1 MADIDSGGDKN
12 FTFLTM
18 KKHCWMILGMLVA
31 TGAVAQNNTNALPPI
46 PAPIIAPTTTVTEPV
61 APAAAPAV
69 APATEPVKKAAPVK
83 PKKIKRAALKEPT
96 VALVPGAAEVAAAN
110 LNVRGQAGL
119 KGEAIAHLKK
129 GEVVAVLSQINLD
142 KHETGEP
149 AQWAKIA
156 LPASTKIWV
165 HSNFIDATT
174 KTVVPKKL
182 NLRAGPGENFSVL
195 GVIEHG
201 AAVKE
206 ITSKAGWTEI
216 EPPETAYG
224 FVAAMYLKQAASGT
238 TVAANMPPS
247 TETTPMPML
256 MPAPTPTPV
265 AEPAPIVTE
274 PAPPA
279 PVAMQTTAPEPA
291 IIDTNP
297 PPPRIVSHEGV
308 VRHVDSIIA
317 PTAYVLYDPAT
328 GKEIN
333 YLHTTAA
340 NLDISRY
347 SGMRIIVTGE
357 EGLQKRWKETP
368 VLTIQRIVVL
378 DSNALNIPGP
388 RLDYR
393 LPKQIH

>member
-1 MADIDSGGDKN
+1 
-12 FTFLTM
+12 
-18 KKHCWMILGMLVA
+18 MLVA

-46 PAPIIAPTTTVTEPV
+46 PPPIIAPTATVTEPV
-61 APAAAPAV
+61 APAAAPV
-69 APATEPVKKAAPVK
+69 VEPVKKAAPVK
-83 PKKIKRAALKEPT
+83 HKKVAAPKKVALNEPT
-96 VALVPGAAEVAAAN
+96 IALVPGAAEVAAAN

-119 KGEAIAHLKK
+119 KGETIAHLNK

-156 LPASTKIWV
+156 LPATTKIWV

-201 AAVKE
+201 TAVKE
-206 ITSKAGWTEI
+206 ITTKGGWTQI

-224 FVAAMYLKQAASGT
+224 FVAAMYLKQAAP
-238 TVAANMPPS
+238 TVASVAPPA
-247 TETTPMPML
+247 EPVPMV

-274 PAPPA
+274 PTPPA
-279 PVAMQTTAPEPA
+279 PVATTAPEPA
-291 IIDTNP
+291 IVDTNP

-357 EGLQKRWKETP
+357 EGLQKRWKDTP

-378 DSNALNIPGP
+378 DTNALNIPGP

-393 LPKQIH
+393 IPKQIH

>member
-1 MADIDSGGDKN
+1 
-12 FTFLTM
+12 M
-18 KKHCWMILGMLVA
+18 KKNCWLILGMLVA
-31 TGAVAQNNTNALPPI
+31 TGAVAQNNTNPLPAI
-46 PAPIIAPTTTVTEPV
+46 PAPIMAPTPEPTPVV
-61 APAAAPAV
+61 APTV
-69 APATEPVKKAAPVK
+69 APVVEPVKKAVPPK
-83 PKKIKRAALKEPT
+83 PKKIKRVALKEPT
-96 VALVPGAAEVAAAN
+96 VALLPGAAEVAVDN

-129 GEVVAVLSQINLD
+129 GDVVAVFSQINLD
-142 KHETGEP
+142 KHEVGEP

-156 LPASTKIWV
+156 LPASTHVWV
-165 HSNFIDATT
+165 HTTFIDAAT

-201 AAVKE
+201 TVVKE
-206 ITSKAGWTEI
+206 ITSKGGWTEI
-216 EPPETAYG
+216 APPETAGG
-224 FVAAMYLKQAASGT
+224 FVAAMYLKQVTSGSL
-238 TVAANMPPS
+238 AANVPPS
-247 TETTPMPML
+247 TETTPIPMT

-265 AEPAPIVTE
+265 PEAAPIMTE

-279 PVAMQTTAPEPA
+279 PVASEPA
-291 IIDTNP
+291 ASPALTAAMDTNAAPLLDTNP

-317 PTAYVLYDPAT
+317 PTSYMLYDPAT

-347 SGMRIIVTGE
+347 SGMRIVVTGE
-357 EGLQKRWKETP
+357 EGLAKRWNETP
-368 VLTIQRIVVL
+368 VLLIQRIVVV
-378 DSNALNIPGP
+378 DTNALNTSGQ

-393 LPKQIH
+393 IPRQIN

>member
-1 MADIDSGGDKN
+1 
-12 FTFLTM
+12 
-18 KKHCWMILGMLVA
+18 MLVA
-31 TGAVAQNNTNALPPI
+31 TGAVAQNNTNPLPPI
-46 PAPIIAPTTTVTEPV
+46 PAPAI
-61 APAAAPAV
+61 APAAEPAPVAPAV
-69 APATEPVKKAAPVK
+69 APAAEPVKKVAPAK

-96 VALVPGAAEVAAAN
+96 VALMPGAAEVAVEN

-129 GEVVAVLSQINLD
+129 GDVVAVLSQINLE

-156 LPASTKIWV
+156 LPASTKTWI
-165 HSNFIDATT
+165 HTSFIDAAT

-201 AAVKE
+201 AVVKE
-206 ITSKAGWTEI
+206 ITTKGAWTQI
-216 EPPETAYG
+216 EPPENAYG
-224 FVAAMYLKQAASGT
+224 FVAAMYLKQTASGT
-238 TVAANMPPS
+238 TVAANVPPS
-247 TETTPMPML
+247 TETTPIPMA

-265 AEPAPIVTE
+265 PDAAPIVTE

-279 PVAMQTTAPEPA
+279 PVAAQPTAAAPEVVDPNA
-291 IIDTNP
+291 APIVDTNP

-340 NLDISRY
+340 SLDISRY
-347 SGMRIIVTGE
+347 SGMRIVVTGE
-357 EGLQKRWKETP
+357 EGLAKRWNETP

-378 DSNALNIPGP
+378 DTNALNNGP

-393 LPKQIH
+393 IPKQIN